1 MSATVQTKR
10 LTPQQE
16 QFVRELVR
24 LEMAVPFDRQARGN
38 AYVLANYKPNPANA
52 RRLANTPAVKVR
64 YAEIF
69 AEECE
74 RCRIRPEA
82 IVLRIDRVGRA
93 NIADFY
99 EFDPK
104 TQRLALKNIKDLP
117 RELTEAIESI
127 KYTEDGRAELKLI
140 DKNQANFTLLKHFGG
155 LPEPDGPRT
164 QVNVFNALSIEDQAA
179 LADLIDAL
187 PRGRSEAAAIV
198 PDSGGPS
205 DAAPPAE

>member
-1 MSATVQTKR
+1 MPTVAHIRQ

-24 LEMAVPFDRQARGN
+24 LEMALDRQARGK

-52 RRLANTPAVKVR
+52 RRLANTPAVKAR
-64 YAEIF
+64 YVEIF

-99 EFDPK
+99 EFDPA
-104 TQRLALKNIKDLP
+104 TRRLALKNIKDLP

-127 KYTEDGRAELKLI
+127 KYTEDGRAELKLL

-155 LPEPDGPRT
+155 LPEADGPRT
-164 QVNVFNALSIEDQAA
+164 QVNIFNALSVDDQAA
-179 LADLIDAL
+179 LADLIEAL
-187 PRGRSEAAAIV
+187 PGGKTESSSPPAGE
-198 PDSGGPS
+198 PDSS
-205 DAAPPAE
+205 